1 MRKVACTILV
11 ATIAFAAVAQ
21 QKIKLQK
28 LWQKTQVHVIFNEYH
43 LFFSIRDMDQTM
55 RYLHESDPQLYDSTT
70 GLDSSLLYQTELEA
84 RDMEY
89 HNSLQPLIQKEVGV
103 FLLMRGRAYIEDSR
117 HKKIKT
123 VIAHIGEPIDTNGN
137 LFVPVNFFDA
147 KTNQMLFAGVM
158 NVSIQ
163 HRLLEL

>member
-1 MRKVACTILV
+1 MRKVACTILLV
-11 ATIAFAAVAQ
+11 TMAIAAVAQ
-21 QKIKLQK
+21 QKIKLRR
-28 LWQKTQVHVIFNEYH
+28 LWQRTQVHVIFNEYH
-43 LFFSIRDMDQTM
+43 LFFSIRDMDQTI

-70 GLDSSLLYQTELEA
+70 GLDSNLLYQTELEA

-103 FLLMRGRAYIEDSR
+103 FLLLRGRAYIEDSR

-123 VIAHIGEPIDTNGN
+123 IIARIGEPIDTNGN

-147 KTNQMLFAGVM
+147 KTNKMLFAGVM

-163 HRLLEL
+163 HRLLDL